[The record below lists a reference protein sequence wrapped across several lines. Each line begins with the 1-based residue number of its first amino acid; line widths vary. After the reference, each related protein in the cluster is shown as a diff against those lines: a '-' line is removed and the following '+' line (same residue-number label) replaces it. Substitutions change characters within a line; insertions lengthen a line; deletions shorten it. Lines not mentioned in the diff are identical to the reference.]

1 VQSPSS
7 SSPPSQSQARSR
19 RRPSPIP
26 VPVVVPIPAANSEAA
41 RGRSTLCACGN
52 RPRIDERASVF
63 LSSAAINYKAVGPCR
78 RRQRT
83 LSGLRPEGDSAGILV
98 PSQLVGFL
106 ANPTCRIQFASPCP
120 NFNWL
125 APSSPRFPGQVPR
138 LAAAHVVERET
149 CAVCVRA
156 SRRLRLCVSA
166 SMLLCCTPTLLRG
179 EGAVTLHCTVL
190 YCVCCEVPCGAV
202 WCSAVQCSTVPCYPV
217 LCMPC
222 CAVIVAVETATTT
235 YLSLR
240 ILTAASRRLGAW
252 ANWSKSIL
260 SCA

>member
-138 LAAAHVVERET
+138 LAAAHVVERERDM
-149 CAVCVRA
+149 CCVRA
-156 SRRLRLCVSA
+156 SEPAVASLRLCVYA
-166 SMLLCCTPTLLRG
+166 SLLHTHPSLWRG
-179 EGAVTLHCTVL
+179 RRHIAL
-190 YCVCCEVPCGAV
+190 YC
-202 WCSAVQCSTVPCYPV
+202 PV
-217 LCMPC
+217 LG
-222 CAVIVAVETATTT
+222 V
-235 YLSLR
+235 L
-240 ILTAASRRLGAW
+240 
-252 ANWSKSIL
+252 
-260 SCA
+260 